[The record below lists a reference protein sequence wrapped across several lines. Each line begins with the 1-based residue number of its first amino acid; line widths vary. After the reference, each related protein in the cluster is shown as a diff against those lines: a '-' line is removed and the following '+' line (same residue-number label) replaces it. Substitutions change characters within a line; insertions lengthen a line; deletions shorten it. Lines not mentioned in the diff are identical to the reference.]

1 MNDIIQLLPDSVA
14 NQIAAGEVIQ
24 RPASVIKELVENSI
38 DAGAT
43 LINVVCVDSG
53 RTSIQVT
60 DNGKGMSETDARLSF
75 ERHATSKIRQ
85 ADDLFNLH
93 TMGFRGE
100 ALASIAAVAQ
110 VELRTRR
117 PDDDLGTALTI
128 AGSRFVSQEPVQCP
142 VGCNFTISNLFYNV
156 PVRRKFLKSNT
167 TELNNIV
174 TAFERIA
181 LVYPD
186 VAFTLYNNQTE
197 LYNLKAGGLRQ
208 RIVDVI
214 GKKINQ
220 HLLPIDI
227 DTTMCKISG
236 FVGKPESARKKGAR
250 QFFFVNGRYMK
261 HPYFHKAIMTAYE
274 RLVPEGEQIPYFIY
288 FTVNPTD
295 IDVNIHPTKT
305 EIKFENEQTVW
316 QILTAAVRDAVGMF
330 NDVTA
335 IEFDTEGQPDIP
347 ALGAMPQADIS
358 APKVQYNP
366 AYNPFNEPSAQRS
379 SAAPD
384 NWEQLYEGLS
394 SAHSRQQSAPSLFGN
409 NTGGVIQSRSNVANK
424 PFADNGIVLSTG
436 FSKPDGS
443 ISQSAGFDADSLDFN
458 TDANAQPS
466 GTDMQ
471 SAGFNALSADTD
483 MLSASTEPSPLEEKS
498 PTHYQ
503 YKGRYIMTSVKSGLM
518 IIDQYRAHTRI
529 LYEGYI
535 EQMQKRRSSS
545 QKPLFPDTIHFSASD
560 KVVVEA
566 VMPELQNIGFELT
579 PNEEGDYTITAVPSG
594 LDGLDYVALVQD
606 LVASAREKTTSA
618 IDDIN
623 HSIALELARNA
634 AVTYG
639 QVLTNAEMENIVN
652 SLFACSNFSYTP
664 DGKKILTM
672 LRQTDLEQ
680 LFGV

>member
-409 NTGGVIQSRSNVANK
+409 DTGGVIQSRSNVANK
-424 PFADNGIVLSTG
+424 PFADNGIVLSKG
-436 FSKPDGS
+436 FSKPDGLNAE
-443 ISQSAGFDADSLDFN
+443 SAE
-458 TDANAQPS
+458 
-466 GTDMQ
+466 
-471 SAGFNALSADTD
+471 FNALSADTD

-535 EQMQKRRSSS
+535 EQMQKRRQSS

>member
-347 ALGAMPQADIS
+347 ALGTMPQADIS

-409 NTGGVIQSRSNVANK
+409 DTGGVIQSRSNIANK
-424 PFADNGIVLSTG
+424 PFADNGIVLSKG
-436 FSKPDGS
+436 FSKPDG
-443 ISQSAGFDADSLDFN
+443 L
-458 TDANAQPS
+458 NAE
-466 GTDMQ
+466 T
-471 SAGFNALSADTD
+471 AEFNALSADTD

-535 EQMQKRRSSS
+535 EQMQKRRPSS
-545 QKPLFPDTIHFSASD
+545 QKPLFHDTIHFSASD